1 MNPAGSAPYL
11 DDRPLREAEQPLVA
25 PLLQESWQAQAMAL
39 WDSLDDEDRSEALPV
54 DADLC
59 NEPDRRWAAHLQNP
73 TAAVPWEQ
81 VRGQL
86 GLG

>member
-1 MNPAGSAPYL
+1 MAATPIA
-11 DDRPLREAEQPLVA
+11 D
-25 PLLQESWQAQAMAL
+25 LLQLPMGERVALAMAL
-39 WDSLDDEDRSEALPV
+39 WDSLDEGGRSDALPV

-59 NEPDRRWAAHLQNP
+59 NELDRRWAAHRQNP
-73 TAAVPWEQ
+73 EAAVPWEQ